1 MGRRQDAV
9 PALSVEES
17 SRETSCEDVVMM
29 DAVLSSPRPSRR
41 NVLQSLA
48 AGATV
53 LVAGRAGTLDLF
65 AQDAGGAAI
74 NAYVAIAPDGS
85 VILQCAQSEMGQGIA
100 TTFTAILADELEA
113 DWSKC
118 TTVFSPAAF
127 SPGGE
132 PFRNPRINWQFTGNS
147 ESISSFHPLLRKMG
161 AAAREMLIAAAADR
175 LGVPVAELTA
185 RAGMVRHDK
194 SNRAIGFG
202 EVAAAAAAAKPVPSE
217 PHVKPESEWRI
228 VGHGRSLPRNDIP
241 AKVAGQA
248 IFGID
253 VKVPGMAHAAVMSAP
268 AIGGQP
274 SAIDEA
280 AVAGMA
286 GVLKVVRLDGAVAVV
301 AEHYWQ
307 ARLALA
313 KLKVD
318 WQPGPA
324 GAFDHAAIEAM
335 YRKAMDGDTGWA
347 EAETRGDALAV
358 LAAGSRVLEAE
369 YQSPWT
375 AHAPMEPMNATVE
388 VTGDGATVWAPV
400 QGPQLV
406 QIVLSNVLKVAPGKV
421 TVNRTYLGGGF
432 GRRLLADFVA
442 QAALCAQAA
451 GRPVKL
457 IWSRE
462 EDIRQDWYRP
472 AFLAHLR
479 AALGPDGY
487 PVAIHTKLVAPTIL
501 RPVSPEP
508 VKPGTVDG
516 LAVEGLVDHPY
527 SVPNRRSD
535 YNMLEV
541 PIPTMVLRTT
551 GHGPNNFAVESF
563 TDELAH
569 AARSDP
575 YQYRRHLLRDD
586 PTALAVLDRAA
597 ALARWGKAPS
607 GHFQGISIVDGFGS
621 CLCQVAELSLV
632 RGAIKLHKV
641 ISVADAGRVLDRVNA
656 VSMIEGGVVWGLSV
670 ALYSALTFD
679 QGRPRETNFDRY
691 RVATLPDVPEL
702 VTDFLENRK
711 AIGGLGEIGPVCVP
725 AALCNALFAAT
736 GKRIRRLPLAREG
749 VFTVY
754 GKLYG

>member
-1 MGRRQDAV
+1 MTLLAPRPLASRR
-9 PALSVEES
+9 
-17 SRETSCEDVVMM
+17 DVV
-29 DAVLSSPRPSRR
+29 RG
-41 NVLQSLA
+41 LA
-48 AGATV
+48 AAATI
-53 LVAGRAGTLDLF
+53 LLAGRAGTRDLL
-65 AQDAGGAAI
+65 AQEAVARGVPI
-74 NAYVAIAPDGS
+74 NAYIAIAPDGE

-113 DWSKC
+113 DWSRC

-132 PFRNPRINWQFTGNS
+132 PYRNPRINWQFTGNS
-147 ESISSFHPLLRKMG
+147 ESISTFHPFLRKLA

-175 LGVPVAELTA
+175 LGVPARELRA
-185 RAGMVRHDK
+185 RDGMVRHEK
-194 SNRAIGFG
+194 SNRALGFG
-202 EVAAAAAAAKPVPSE
+202 ELAMAAAASPVPSE
-217 PHVKPESEWRI
+217 PQVKPESEWRI
-228 VGHGRSLPRNDIP
+228 LGHGRSLPRNDIP
-241 AKVAGQA
+241 GKVAGTA

-253 VKVPGMAHAAVMSAP
+253 VKVPNMAHAAVASAP
-268 AIGGQP
+268 TIGGQP
-274 SAIDEA
+274 GAIDEA
-280 AVAGMA
+280 GVAGMP

-318 WQPGPA
+318 WQGGPG

-335 YRKAMDGDTGWA
+335 YRKAMNGDAGWA
-347 EAETRGDALAV
+347 QAEAQGDVASAFKV
-358 LAAGSRVLEAE
+358 GHRIIEAE

-375 AHAPMEPMNATVE
+375 AHATMEPMNATVE
-388 VTGDGATVWAPV
+388 VTQDGATVWAPV
-400 QGPQLV
+400 QGPQMA
-406 QIVLSNVLKVAPGKV
+406 QIVLANVLNLPPGKI

-442 QAALCAQAA
+442 QAGICAQAV

-457 IWSRE
+457 TWSRE

-472 AFLAHLR
+472 AFLQHLR
-479 AALGPDGY
+479 VALGADGY
-487 PVAIHTKLVAPTIL
+487 PVAWHTKLVAPTIL
-501 RPVSPEP
+501 GPVSPEP
-508 VKPGTVDG
+508 VKPGAVDA
-516 LAVEGLVDHPY
+516 LAVESLVEHPY
-527 SVPNRRSD
+527 AIPNRRTD
-535 YNMLEV
+535 YNMLQT
-541 PIPTMVLRTT
+541 PMPTMVLRTT
-551 GHGPNNFAVESF
+551 GHGPNNFAIESF

-569 AARSDP
+569 AAGRDP

-586 PTALAVLDRAA
+586 PTTLAVLDRAA
-597 ALARWGKAPS
+597 ALAKWGKAPS
-607 GHFQGISIVDGFGS
+607 GHFQGISIVNGFGS
-621 CLCQVAELSLV
+621 CLCQVVELSLV
-632 RGAIKLHKV
+632 GGAIKLHK
-641 ISVADAGRVLDRVNA
+641 ITSVCDPGRVLDRTNA

-670 ALYSALTFD
+670 ALYSALTFAD
-679 QGRPRETNFDRY
+679 GHPRETNFDRY

-711 AIGGLGEIGPVCVP
+711 TLGGLGEIGPVCVP

-736 GKRIRRLPLAREG
+736 GKRYRRLPLAREG